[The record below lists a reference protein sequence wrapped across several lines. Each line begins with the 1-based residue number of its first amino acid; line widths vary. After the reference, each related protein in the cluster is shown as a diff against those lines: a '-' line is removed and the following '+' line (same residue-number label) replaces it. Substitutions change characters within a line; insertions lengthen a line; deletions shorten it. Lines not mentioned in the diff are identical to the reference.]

1 MKGQFE
7 NKIAIVT
14 GASSGI
20 GKASALNFAKKG
32 AHLVIADTQD
42 ESGQKVANEASEFG
56 HKCHYVHC
64 DVSKPDQVQQVID
77 TCIENF
83 GRIDYAFNNAGI
95 EGDSATTADFD
106 EDAWH
111 HVISVN
117 LTGVWL
123 CMKYQ
128 LQHMAHAGQGVIV
141 NCSSIAGLRG
151 FASMPA
157 YTASKHAVIGLT
169 RTSALE
175 YASSNIR
182 INAVCPGVIDTPM
195 IERYVKGDKKLYQE
209 LIAKEP
215 IGRAGKPEEVASLV
229 SWLCSEEASFVT
241 GQAIA
246 IDGGWTAA

>member
-1 MKGQFE
+1 MKGQFD
-7 NKIAIVT
+7 NKTAIIT

-20 GKASALNFAKKG
+20 GRASALNFAKQG
-32 AHLVIADTQD
+32 AHLVIADTND
-42 ESGQKVANEASEFG
+42 EGAQNVVIEAKEYG
-56 HKCHYVHC
+56 KECHFVHC
-64 DVSKPDQVQQVID
+64 DVSKPDQVQALID
-77 TCIENF
+77 TCVDRF

-95 EGDSATTADFD
+95 EGDSATTADYD

-128 LQHMAHAGQGVIV
+128 LQQMASAGQGAIV
-141 NCSSIAGLRG
+141 NCSSIAGMRG

-169 RTSALE
+169 KTSALE
-175 YASSNIR
+175 YASSHIR

-195 IERYVKGDKKLYQE
+195 IDRYVKGDKELYAA

-215 IGRAGKPEEVASLV
+215 VGRAGKPEEVASLV
-229 SWLCSEEASFVT
+229 SWLCSDEASFVT